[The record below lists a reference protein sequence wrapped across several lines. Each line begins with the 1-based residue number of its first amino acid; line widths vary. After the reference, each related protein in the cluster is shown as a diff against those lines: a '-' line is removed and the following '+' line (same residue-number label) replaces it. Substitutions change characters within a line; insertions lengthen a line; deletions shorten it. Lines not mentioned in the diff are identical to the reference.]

1 MAYRRRRTIRR
12 SRVSRARRGRRGSG
26 RGRMVIGYRM

>member
-1 MAYRRRRTIRR
+1 MAYRRRSARR
-12 SRVSRARRGRRGSG
+12 RGYRVRVRSRGRR